1 MTESVIDAMS
11 VMSILKG
18 QNHDFQGYD
27 YLVQAGT
34 KKYDAV
40 LTQLQEHPEVNEVLL
55 AMDHD
60 IAGVKGMQKVQ
71 ELIVGV
77 PGRTQG
83 FYPCPGS
90 AI

>member
-55 AMDHD
+55 AMR
-60 IAGVKGMQKVQ
+60 Q
-71 ELIVGV
+71 
-77 PGRTQG
+77 
-83 FYPCPGS
+83 
-90 AI
+90 